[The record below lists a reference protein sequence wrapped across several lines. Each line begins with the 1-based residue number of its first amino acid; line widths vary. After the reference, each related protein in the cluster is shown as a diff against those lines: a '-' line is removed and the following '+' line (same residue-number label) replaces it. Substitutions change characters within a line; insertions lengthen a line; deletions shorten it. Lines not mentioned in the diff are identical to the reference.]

1 MSELNSQNFEQAILS
16 SEKCMV
22 DFYAT
27 WCGPCK
33 AMNPVLE
40 SVSQDLGEGKIY
52 KVDVDKNRDL
62 VEKFGIRSVPT
73 FLFFESGKEINR
85 KSGMIPK
92 GMIIES
98 LN

>member
-1 MSELNSQNFEQAILS
+1 MSELNSQNFDQAISS
-16 SEKCMV
+16 SEKCMI

-40 SVSQDLGEGKIY
+40 SAETDLGEGKIY

-62 VEKFGIRSVPT
+62 VEKFG
-73 FLFFESGKEINR
+73 GKIFRNEPN
-85 KSGMIPK
+85 
-92 GMIIES
+92 
-98 LN
+98 

>member
-1 MSELNSQNFEQAILS
+1 MAELNSKTLEQTILS
-16 SEKCMV
+16 SEKCMI

-33 AMNPVLE
+33 AMEPILE
-40 SVSQDLGEGKIY
+40 SATADLGEGKIY

-73 FLFFESGKEINR
+73 FLFFENGEEVNR
-85 KSGMIPK
+85 KSGVIPK
-92 GMIIES
+92 GLILEY

>member
-1 MSELNSQNFEQAILS
+1 MSELNIQNFNEVITS
-16 SEKCMV
+16 SEKCII

-40 SVSQDLGEGKIY
+40 SLETDLGEGKIY

-62 VEKFGIRSVPT
+62 VEKLGIRSVPT
-73 FLFFESGKEINR
+73 FLFFENGEEVNR
-85 KSGMIPK
+85 KTGVIPK
-92 GMIIES
+92 GLILEY

>member
-1 MSELNSQNFEQAILS
+1 MSELNSQNFDQTIAS
-16 SEKCMV
+16 SEKCV
-22 DFYAT
+22 IDFYAT

-33 AMNPVLE
+33 AMNPILE
-40 SVSQDLGEGKIY
+40 SVEKDLGGGKIY

-73 FLFFESGKEINR
+73 FLFFENGEEINR
-85 KSGMIPK
+85 KTGAIQK
-92 GMIIES
+92 GLILEY

>member
-1 MSELNSQNFEQAILS
+1 MSELNSQNFDQAISS
-16 SEKCMV
+16 SEKCMI

-40 SVSQDLGEGKIY
+40 SAETDLGEGKIY

-73 FLFFESGKEINR
+73 FLFFENGEEVNR
-85 KSGMIPK
+85 KSGVIPK
-92 GMIIES
+92 GLILEY